1 MSRKSIQTN
10 YVLILYKVKTDN
22 AANLCKLAGSTILLR
37 KRTHFWVWCY
47 FFSFGFFHVGYIGPA
62 KRNAGSLW
70 SWSFCFTLWFVNRQS
85 DNKSVRLKTEIM
97 NVYSIA
103 ADVFL

>member
-1 MSRKSIQTN
+1 MQTSGVD
-10 YVLILYKVKTDN
+10 YLVKKEDTLLGVVLFL
-22 AANLCKLAGSTILLR
+22 
-37 KRTHFWVWCY
+37 
-47 FFSFGFFHVGYIGPA
+47 SFGFFHVGYIGPA

-85 DNKSVRLKTEIM
+85 DNKSIRLKTEIM

>member
-47 FFSFGFFHVGYIGPA
+47 FRVSASFMSGILDQRSAMPVHYGLG
-62 KRNAGSLW
+62 R
-70 SWSFCFTLWFVNRQS
+70 FVS
-85 DNKSVRLKTEIM
+85 HFGL
-97 NVYSIA
+97 
-103 ADVFL
+103 

>member
-1 MSRKSIQTN
+1 MQTSGVD
-10 YVLILYKVKTDN
+10 YLVKKEDTLLGVVLFL
-22 AANLCKLAGSTILLR
+22 
-37 KRTHFWVWCY
+37 
-47 FFSFGFFHVGYIGPA
+47 SFGFFHVGYIGPA

-103 ADVFL
+103 ADVIL